1 MKRSATCKL
10 VLMGVAPLALA
21 ACSSKPEV
29 SEAQY
34 KTVDECASA
43 GNPQDECKRAFD
55 KAQADQLAESPH
67 YKTRED
73 CIRDYGEDMCQSR
86 VDSHGSSFFGPL
98 MTGFLIGRIF
108 QNDRYVYVESQPL
121 YRTRDGRDYQ
131 PYTSSGGAGGFR
143 SSYSGWSSGKA
154 WSGSGGSDA
163 GSHAITA
170 SRGGFGSASAAR
182 GGWGG

>member
-1 MKRSATCKL
+1 MKRSTACKL
-10 VLMGVAPLALA
+10 ILMGVAPIALG

-29 SEAQY
+29 SEANY
-34 KTVDECASA
+34 KTVEECTTA
-43 GNPQDECKRAFD
+43 GNPQAECQKAFD
-55 KAQADQLAESPH
+55 KAQADQLASSPH

-73 CIRDYGEDMCQSR
+73 CIRDYGEDMCQPR
-86 VDSHGSSFFGPL
+86 VDNHGSSFFGPL

-108 QNDRYVYVESQPL
+108 QNNRYVYVESQPI

-131 PYTSSGGAGGFR
+131 PYTSGGGYGGFR
-143 SSYSGWSSGKA
+143 SSYSGWSSGKS

-163 GSHAITA
+163 GSHAITE